1 MLLNKTI
8 SDLLPIAMGPSKL
21 DMCKATFYQRI
32 KHDPTFPPRIYLAP
46 QKVYLS
52 IKALNIWLESK
63 FEGDKNRKSAL
74 DNFLLQQTIGESSS
88 KGESA

>member
-8 SDLLPIAMGPSKL
+8 SDLLPIAKGPAKI

-63 FEGDKNRKSAL
+63 IEGDKNKQSNL
-74 DNFLLQQTIGESSS
+74 DNFLLNKTVGKTSSE
-88 KGESA
+88 GDAA

>member
-8 SDLLPIAMGPSKL
+8 SDLLPIAKGPAKL
-21 DMCKATFYQRI
+21 NMCKATFYQRI
-32 KHDPTFPPRIYLAP
+32 KDDPTFPPRIYLAP

-63 FEGDKNRKSAL
+63 IEGDKNRQSTF
-74 DNFLLQQTIGESSS
+74 DNFLLQQTIGETSSE
-88 KGESA
+88 GDAA